1 MAGGEDGATVAIL
14 FLTLGTLPSTAS
26 PRPGPPPTVSIDEAR
41 AHLNGL
47 NLQRGCSPLWEQKE
61 VTGSE
66 SLLQAQEWQEF
77 SDFNSL
83 RK

>member
-1 MAGGEDGATVAIL
+1 MAIL
-14 FLTLGTLPSTAS
+14 FSH
-26 PRPGPPPTVSIDEAR
+26 PGDSSQHRHPPALVLHRQCLLDEAG

>member
-1 MAGGEDGATVAIL
+1 MEKVWPPSFHLVDSSHCC
-14 FLTLGTLPSTAS
+14 FLLPF
-26 PRPGPPPTVSIDEAR
+26 PPPTGPGAEAGVSPGQREKLA
-41 AHLNGL
+41 
-47 NLQRGCSPLWEQKE
+47 RGCSPQQEQKE

-66 SLLQAQEWQEF
+66 SPLPAQEWQEF